1 MFAFIDAVVVVIGV
15 LSFLVTLVA
24 MQDAGFSLIAA
35 TFGKPDNGIYS
46 GIRTLDR
53 HLSRNKAKRKLAIMT
68 VLPAVLFMAASIYSG
83 NTDLMNTS
91 AFSVV
96 FLSVSFFVSVK
107 RYA

>member
-1 MFAFIDAVVVVIGV
+1 MTAFIDAVVAIIGV
-15 LSFLVTLVA
+15 ASFLVTLVA
-24 MQDAGFSLIAA
+24 ISDAGFNMIAA
-35 TFGKPDNGIYS
+35 VFGKEDNGIYRS
-46 GIRTLDR
+46 IRTLDR
-53 HLSRNKAKRKLAIMT
+53 GLTRNQAKRKLAIMT

-83 NTDLMNTS
+83 NADFINTS